1 MKQGVFMKKN
11 YLLTLFLCGTLIVS
25 VNAQSTTGYENVAW
39 GASVSEVLRAY
50 PEMVLHEKAI
60 LAFDLHG
67 DLRKDFSAIVIC
79 YMESNVKT
87 QIQSR
92 SFYFYQEKL
101 FFVSVTYTPEVVS
114 SQNLRA
120 GLESIYGTFVD
131 FSPQASRQ
139 PMGITMTLTGCFKRI
154 NEHQM
159 IELDMLELKG
169 ILVGKRTVAMIRYK
183 EPAIWE
189 QVIHRE

>member
-1 MKQGVFMKKN
+1 MKKN
-11 YLLTLFLCGTLIVS
+11 YLLTLFLCGTLMVS

-50 PEMVLHEKAI
+50 PGMVLHERAI

-67 DLRKDFSAIVIC
+67 DLRKDFSSIVRC
-79 YMESNVKT
+79 YVENNINT

-101 FFVSVTYTPEVVS
+101 FCVSVTYISEAVS
-114 SQNLRA
+114 FQNLRS
-120 GLESIYGTFVD
+120 GLENIHGTFVD
-131 FSPQASRQ
+131 FPPEVSKQ

-154 NEHQM
+154 NEYQ
-159 IELDMLELKG
+159 IVELNILELKG
-169 ILVGKRTVAMIRYK
+169 ILVGKRTMAMIRYK
-183 EPAIWE
+183 EPTIWE
-189 QVIHRE
+189 QVIDRE